1 MCNSWHNSRR
11 IKKLFVSLHWH
22 KVPWWSIRKEGTSPL
37 YKNSVISYWEHKSH
51 SKHSA
56 AVEINLFFFAHQGE
70 IHRVKSDGTNRTEFA
85 PAAILG
91 SPVGLA
97 LDWITENLYYTNPA
111 TQSIEVR
118 RLILLFFTHYYYII
132 CASKGHSTA
141 TMPYNNCTC
150 LCFCSARFWSW
161 EGRYSTGKL

>member
-1 MCNSWHNSRR
+1 MNLSS
-11 IKKLFVSLHWH
+11 FV
-22 KVPWWSIRKEGTSPL
+22 
-37 YKNSVISYWEHKSH
+37 
-51 SKHSA
+51 
-56 AVEINLFFFAHQGE
+56 HQGE

-118 RLILLFFTHYYYII
+118 QIILCPVVVFCHYYLLLSLTLTL
-132 CASKGHSTA
+132 SK
-141 TMPYNNCTC
+141 MNIF
-150 LCFCSARFWSW
+150 L
-161 EGRYSTGKL
+161 